1 MKNTTNAAARRN
13 ACFLVNISEY
23 WERIEYLVGTYDIGH
38 RMDPKHKDYVKYG
51 MLQLL
56 MDSLPAP
63 RFTCIE
69 AETYSKR
76 YLRTY
81 FSTGCIND
89 VMEDMAYELITHI
102 CNLSDY
108 VLFSHPVF
116 YKLLD
121 ETNLMIAI
129 DKRDLEDDT
138 PRYNETVEEHLRGL
152 SGDISGDRVETV
164 RRANRT
170 WAQ

>member
-1 MKNTTNAAARRN
+1 MNNTTNSATRRN

-56 MDSLPAP
+56 MDSLPDHYH
-63 RFTCIE
+63 CVQE
-69 AETYSKR
+69 ETYSKR

-81 FSTGCIND
+81 FSAGHIND
-89 VMEDMAYELITHI
+89 VMEDMSYELIT
-102 CNLSDY
+102 CVSNLIDY
-108 VLFSHPVF
+108 TFFRHPVF

-152 SGDISGDRVETV
+152 SGDISSDRVETV
-164 RRANRT
+164 RRTNRT
-170 WAQ
+170 WSQ